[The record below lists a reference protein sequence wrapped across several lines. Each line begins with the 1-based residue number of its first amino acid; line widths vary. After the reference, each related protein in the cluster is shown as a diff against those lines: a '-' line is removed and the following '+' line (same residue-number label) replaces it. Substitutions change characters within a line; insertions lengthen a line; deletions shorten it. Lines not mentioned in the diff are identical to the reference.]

1 MRLLCG
7 SLRNDEGGV
16 CDYSILRSQL
26 FNTERPTIELLST
39 KSSTFAPSVLNTLKM
54 RMELS
59 DEKFSKNRF
68 LFENYTHFV
77 LEYTFCFYEKTIQS
91 CFSVNVC

>member
-16 CDYSILRSQL
+16 CDYSILRAQL
-26 FNTERPTIELLST
+26 FNTERLTIQLLST

-59 DEKFSKNRF
+59 DEKFSKSSF

-77 LEYTFCFYEKTIQS
+77 LEYTFYFYEKTIQS